1 MKICSQCHDEYRDDI
16 TTCLQCGIELVG
28 HLDRGAIQGSS
39 RSVDLHNAVKGFEGQ
54 LSACQKIE
62 KLLKH
67 NKVPCCLVPVSS
79 TAYAVCINAGDAQT
93 YASVMNAQFAS
104 MVEREH
110 DQEWRPQDVH
120 LDGSDVCCPACGHV
134 GQLQDG
140 QCSDCGLMLD
150 VNEPSCGR

>member
-1 MKICSQCHDEYRDDI
+1 MKICPQCRDEYRAEI
-16 TTCLQCGIELVG
+16 STCIECGVDLVSS
-28 HLDRGAIQGSS
+28 LDLPVKNSS
-39 RSVDLHNAVKGFEGQ
+39 QAVDLHNAVKGFEGQ
-54 LSACQKIE
+54 LAACQEIE
-62 KLLKH
+62 RLLKR
-67 NKVPCCLVPVSS
+67 NKVVCCLVPVSP
-79 TAYAVCINAGDAQT
+79 TAYAVCINADDAQK

-140 QCSDCGLMLD
+140 ACRDCGLMLD
-150 VNEPSCGR
+150 VSEPSCGR